1 MLFDKLWRTGV
12 TILIGFTVG
21 ILLSHFIRRNEPD
34 RKHFLVALERDSLLA
49 ARDTT
54 RTMQAHVAV
63 LGDSLQVVMRR
74 AVQTAQRADELD
86 RAIGVERVMRDRLQA
101 RIVGLNAT
109 VRSDTV
115 FTAVTAAHD
124 AVRRGV
130 FVVREAPY
138 TARAEVELPA
148 APAVGRLRL
157 RVELDTLGVEV
168 RVGCGVRDAAG
179 VRAATA
185 TVIAPKWVEVQLA
198 RVEQGI
204 GVCSPMP
211 RSPSLIA
218 RMIGRVGV
226 SVGYGMVRD
235 AVGVGVLAGV
245 RVWP

>member
-1 MLFDKLWRTGV
+1 MLFDKLWRIGV

-21 ILLSHFIRRNEPD
+21 VLFSHFIRSNEQD
-34 RKHFLVALERDSLLA
+34 RQHFLVALERDSLLA

-54 RTMQAHVAV
+54 RTLQAHLAS
-63 LGDSLQVVMRR
+63 LGDSLHVVSRR
-74 AVQTAQRADELD
+74 AIQTAQHADELD
-86 RAIGVERVMRDRLQA
+86 RAIGVERVMRDRLQV
-101 RIVGLNAT
+101 RIVALNAT

-115 FTAVTAAHD
+115 VTVVTAAHD
-124 AVRRGV
+124 AVRRGT

-148 APAVGRLRL
+148 APEVGRMRL
-157 RVELDTLGVEV
+157 RVELDTLGIEV

-185 TVIAPKWVEVQLA
+185 TVIAPKWVELQLA
-198 RVEQGI
+198 RVEQAV
-204 GVCSPMP
+204 GVCSPEP

-218 RMIGRVGV
+218 RIVARVGV
-226 SVGYGMVRD
+226 SVGYGVVRN

>member
-1 MLFDKLWRTGV
+1 MLFDKLWRIGV

-21 ILLSHFIRRNEPD
+21 VLFSHFVQRNEPD
-34 RKHFLVALERDSLLA
+34 HKYFLVALERDSLLA

-54 RTMQAHVAV
+54 RTLQAHLAS
-63 LGDSLQVVMRR
+63 LGDSLHLVSRR
-74 AVQTAQRADELD
+74 AMQTAQRADELD
-86 RAIGVERVMRDRLQA
+86 RAIGVERVMRDRLQV
-101 RIVGLNAT
+101 RIVALNAT

-115 FTAVTAAHD
+115 VTVVTAAHD
-124 AVRRGV
+124 AVRRGT

-148 APAVGRLRL
+148 APEVGRMRL
-157 RVELDTLGVEV
+157 RVELDTLGIEV

-185 TVIAPKWVEVQLA
+185 TVIAPKWVELQLA
-198 RVEQGI
+198 RVEQAV
-204 GVCSPMP
+204 GVCSPEP

-218 RMIGRVGV
+218 RIVARVGV
-226 SVGYGMVRD
+226 SVGYGVVRN

>member
-1 MLFDKLWRTGV
+1 MLLDKLFKMFV
-12 TILIGFTVG
+12 AMLIGLTVG
-21 ILLSHFIRRNEPD
+21 VLFSHFVRRNEID

-54 RTMQAHVAV
+54 RTLQAHLAL
-63 LGDSLQVVMRR
+63 LGDSLQVVSRR

-86 RAIGVERVMRDRLQA
+86 RAIGVERVIRDKLQV
-101 RIVGLNAT
+101 RIAGLNAM
-109 VRSDTV
+109 VRSETSETV
-115 FTAVTAAHD
+115 VTAAHD

-130 FVVREAPY
+130 FVVRQAPY

-148 APAVGRLRL
+148 APEVGRMRL
-157 RVELDTLGVEV
+157 RVELDTLGLEV
-168 RVGCGVRDAAG
+168 RVGCGVRDADG

-185 TVIAPKWVEVQLA
+185 VVIAPKWAEVRLA

-204 GVCSPMP
+204 GVCSTMP
-211 RSPSLIA
+211 STPSLFARIA
-218 RMIGRVGV
+218 GRVGV
-226 SVGYGMVRD
+226 SVGYGVVGD

>member
-1 MLFDKLWRTGV
+1 MLFDKLWRIGV

-21 ILLSHFIRRNEPD
+21 VLFAHLVRRNEPD
-34 RKHFLVALERDSLLA
+34 RTRFLVALERDSLLA

-54 RTMQAHVAV
+54 RTLQAHLAS
-63 LGDSLQVVMRR
+63 LGDSLQVVSRR
-74 AVQTAQRADELD
+74 AVQTAQRADALD

-109 VRSDTV
+109 VRSETV
-115 FTAVTAAHD
+115 LTAAHD
-124 AVRRGV
+124 AVRRGT

-148 APAVGRLRL
+148 APEVGRMRL
-157 RVELDTLGVEV
+157 HIQLDTLGMEV
-168 RVGCGVRDAAG
+168 RVGCGARDAAG

-198 RVEQGI
+198 RVEQGV

-211 RSPSLIA
+211 STPSLIA

-226 SVGYGMVRD
+226 SVGYGVVRD
-235 AVGVGVLAGV
+235 AVGVGVMAGV

>member
-1 MLFDKLWRTGV
+1 MLFDKLWRIGV

-21 ILLSHFIRRNEPD
+21 VLFSHFIRSNEQD
-34 RKHFLVALERDSLLA
+34 RQHFLVALERDSLLA

-54 RTMQAHVAV
+54 RTLQAHLAS
-63 LGDSLQVVMRR
+63 LGDSLHLVSRR
-74 AVQTAQRADELD
+74 AMQTAQRADELD
-86 RAIGVERVMRDRLQA
+86 RAIGVERVMRDRLQV
-101 RIVGLNAT
+101 RIVALNAT

-115 FTAVTAAHD
+115 VTVVTAAHD
-124 AVRRGV
+124 AVRRGT

-148 APAVGRLRL
+148 APEVGRMRL
-157 RVELDTLGVEV
+157 RVELDTLGIEV

-185 TVIAPKWVEVQLA
+185 TVIAPKWVELQLA
-198 RVEQGI
+198 RVEQAV
-204 GVCSPMP
+204 GVCSPEP

-218 RMIGRVGV
+218 RIVARVGV
-226 SVGYGMVRD
+226 SVGYGVVRN

>member
-1 MLFDKLWRTGV
+1 
-12 TILIGFTVG
+12 
-21 ILLSHFIRRNEPD
+21 
-34 RKHFLVALERDSLLA
+34 
-49 ARDTT
+49 
-54 RTMQAHVAV
+54 
-63 LGDSLQVVMRR
+63 VVSRR

-86 RAIGVERVMRDRLQA
+86 RAIGVERVIRDRLQA

-109 VRSDTV
+109 VRSETV

-124 AVRRGV
+124 SVRRGV

-138 TARAEVELPA
+138 KARAEVELPA
-148 APAVGRLRL
+148 APEVGRMRL
-157 RVELDTLGVEV
+157 HVELDTIGMEV
-168 RVGCGVRDAAG
+168 RVGCGARDAAG

-211 RSPSLIA
+211 STPSLIA
-218 RMIGRVGV
+218 RMVARVGV
-226 SVGYGMVRD
+226 SVGYGIVRD